1 MINKTLCPI
10 CEEGDLSTHTDMVEY
25 ITLEGVAIL
34 IPLVYSVCNVC
45 GSEQA
50 GTEQTA
56 INKRVYEKL
65 MGLEDMKLKGK
76 QYE

>member
-34 IPLVYSVCNVC
+34 IPLVTLFVMFVEVS
-45 GSEQA
+45 
-50 GTEQTA
+50 
-56 INKRVYEKL
+56 KL
-65 MGLEDMKLKGK
+65 VLNRPPLIREFTRS
-76 QYE
+76 